1 MIVSPHLRALPNHN
15 RAKKKNKRGKKGSVS
30 RSSSS
35 DAPVVDTEKSDHIGD
50 VIVGEGDENGTMSVE
65 ADTVRQPASGETE
78 SSWNTT
84 EPESEKKTTSDTK
97 KEDDG
102 LIAAAVTDVSPGVN
116 ESNKA
121 QVEDTAQ

>member
-15 RAKKKNKRGKKGSVS
+15 RAKKKNQRGKKGSVS

-65 ADTVRQPASGETE
+65 ADTVRQPASGEME
-78 SSWNTT
+78 SSTSSECEEGKWT
-84 EPESEKKTTSDTK
+84 EQNAPRDNS
-97 KEDDG
+97 
-102 LIAAAVTDVSPGVN
+102 IVTIII
-116 ESNKA
+116 
-121 QVEDTAQ
+121 